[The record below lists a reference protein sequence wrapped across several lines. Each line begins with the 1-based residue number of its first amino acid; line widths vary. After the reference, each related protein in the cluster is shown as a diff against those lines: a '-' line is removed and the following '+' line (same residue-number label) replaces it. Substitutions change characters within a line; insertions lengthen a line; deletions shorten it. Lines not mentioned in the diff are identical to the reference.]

1 MHCSSRRY
9 STNNRFAL
17 AVSISVTA
25 SSSGGAKFNGF
36 PSSIPAHRRWLSST
50 CRTRSVCRTCL
61 RSTDGARDR
70 TDHQRPGGSGSRPG
84 RTLDLGAAHQYV
96 GRWRQRLGSV
106 FLTCRPESRRK
117 EKDGRHSCAR
127 KPEGWDD
134 LIVHEDDPVVI
145 KNRLRAFAHG
155 SFNFERV
162 LLCQGIDTILV
173 GGAKT
178 NVRCDP
184 TARNAMMLDFK
195 SVTVSDCCET
205 PSDDEHLASLET
217 FIQQYVEVMT
227 SNDVMDRMLGRSDT
241 AVAE

>member
-1 MHCSSRRY
+1 M
-9 STNNRFAL
+9 
-17 AVSISVTA
+17 
-25 SSSGGAKFNGF
+25 
-36 PSSIPAHRRWLSST
+36 
-50 CRTRSVCRTCL
+50 
-61 RSTDGARDR
+61 
-70 TDHQRPGGSGSRPG
+70 
-84 RTLDLGAAHQYV
+84 
-96 GRWRQRLGSV
+96 
-106 FLTCRPESRRK
+106 
-117 EKDGRHSCAR
+117 
-127 KPEGWDD
+127 
-134 LIVHEDDPVVI
+134 IVHEDDPVII

-217 FIQQYVEVMT
+217 FIQQ
-227 SNDVMDRMLGRSDT
+227 
-241 AVAE
+241 